1 MNAKEV
7 YMAYDEAL
15 ALRIRAAL
23 PDLPGLTEKKMFGG
37 IAFLVHGNMA
47 CGVSGENLMVRIR
60 PDATDAALAQPAV
73 RVFDMT
79 GRPMKGWVLV
89 EPAGLQSTDQL
100 MHWVEQGVAFA
111 QSLPPK

>member
-1 MNAKEV
+1 
-7 YMAYDEAL
+7 MAYDEAL
-15 ALRIRAAL
+15 AQRIRAAL

-37 IAFLVHGNMA
+37 IGFLVHGNMA
-47 CGVSGENLMVRIR
+47 CGVSGESLMVRIK

-79 GRPMKGWVLV
+79 GRPMKGWILV
-89 EPAGLQSTDQL
+89 EPEGMQSTDQL
-100 MHWVEQGVAFA
+100 KHWIEQGVAFA